1 MGVFGFGKFSRFF
14 WLILFSALFKILIN
28 IFFKVEFQRYIDNE
42 NISIL
47 KSSILNNHIFVRF
60 NYYYFGFVILG
71 SIYVKALS
79 INKELFNNEI
89 FKEKNKRALLPI
101 LLVVI
106 IYIIY
111 EMITFYKDQ
120 RNMAFVNFW
129 VIQIFF
135 IHFFYQEKKT

>member
-1 MGVFGFGKFSRFF
+1 MGVIGFGKFSRIY
-14 WLILFSALFKILIN
+14 WLILFSTLFKILIN
-28 IFFKVEFQRYIDNE
+28 IFFKVEFQRYMFND

-47 KSSILNNHIFVRF
+47 KSPKLNGHIFIRF

-71 SIYVKALS
+71 SIYIKTLS

-111 EMITFYKDQ
+111 EMITFYIDQ
-120 RNMAFVNFW
+120 KNMAFVNF
-129 VIQIFF
+129 
-135 IHFFYQEKKT
+135 